1 MAFSGRWRPCAS
13 LIALCL
19 AAASCSKDSTTGP
32 TPPSNGMT
40 VLYSA
45 VGASDV
51 TGIGSSSPCLLA
63 DCPGGKG
70 YVFVAANQLRAQG
83 YAVTVANLGIP
94 AGVISP
100 RLQALGQQYGG
111 FIPGNFISNEMNSV
125 QTNATLVTVF
135 AGPNDVGAI
144 IDAVESGA
152 GGSDRNGYLDQQIA
166 AFRTD
171 YATLLDGIRAR
182 APSARIVVFN
192 LPNFAGVPLF
202 VTASS
207 SVRQAAQRLS
217 VGITG
222 TVVNPLVGQGISV
235 IDLMCDL
242 RFYQASTFSS
252 DGFHPN
258 DTGYRYLADEVVRAF
273 TSSYPA
279 PQASCP
285 PMALVN

>member
-1 MAFSGRWRPCAS
+1 
-13 LIALCL
+13 
-19 AAASCSKDSTTGP
+19 
-32 TPPSNGMT
+32 
-40 VLYSA
+40 
-45 VGASDV
+45 
-51 TGIGSSSPCLLA
+51 
-63 DCPGGKG
+63 
-70 YVFVAANQLRAQG
+70 
-83 YAVTVANLGIP
+83 
-94 AGVISP
+94 
-100 RLQALGQQYGG
+100 
-111 FIPGNFISNEMNSV
+111 
-125 QTNATLVTVF
+125 VF